1 MTRRILLL
9 DPIAFNGGSKVA
21 NRYFLGLLPDD
32 QAQITVLTRNASA
45 WKSTGWR
52 TVNLYELPFVR
63 TAESGI
69 PYFLRHLFLALQV
82 LLLRLRL
89 GMGSVL
95 IGGSGPGVDLAL
107 YLSKLIVPAQI
118 VQLVHG
124 PVARSRTCGRCLKMA
139 DRVFYLASCEASL
152 KAALTA
158 VGETED
164 KINQRL
170 QSDAWSIMQ
179 NGIPRSRW
187 PSAMIAINASTE
199 TLPVKIFWAA
209 SILKWKGLDLLLN
222 VLQQAAVEPQKE
234 TTWETEICFLRP
246 KDITL
251 PITQIPRAISNVH
264 WHEEPDN
271 LDQIRST
278 CTVFISTS
286 ENEPFGLS
294 ILEALCVG
302 LCVVIPADG
311 AYWDQKLEHGVNCL
325 KYQPNNSEALLQC
338 LKQLQQ
344 QPRLIRELGLAGETV
359 AAAFRA
365 EIVYQQPLEVL
376 KKLLG

>member
-1 MTRRILLL
+1 MTAHILLF

-21 NRYFLGLLPDD
+21 NRYLLGLLPEDSV
-32 QAQITVLTRNASA
+32 QITVLTRNAKA
-45 WKSTGWR
+45 WKTTGWH

-69 PYFLRHLFLALQV
+69 LYFLRHLFFALQV
-82 LLLRLRL
+82 LLLRIRL
-89 GMGSVL
+89 GIDGLL

-107 YLSKLIVPAQI
+107 YLSKLIVSAQI

-139 DRVFYLASCEASL
+139 DRVLYLASCEESL
-152 KAALTA
+152 KAALSVT
-158 VGETED
+158 GETED

-222 VLQQAAVEPQKE
+222 VLQQAAVESQKE
-234 TTWETEICFLRP
+234 TVWETE
-246 KDITL
+246 
-251 PITQIPRAISNVH
+251 
-264 WHEEPDN
+264 
-271 LDQIRST
+271 
-278 CTVFISTS
+278 
-286 ENEPFGLS
+286 
-294 ILEALCVG
+294 
-302 LCVVIPADG
+302 
-311 AYWDQKLEHGVNCL
+311 
-325 KYQPNNSEALLQC
+325 
-338 LKQLQQ
+338 
-344 QPRLIRELGLAGETV
+344 
-359 AAAFRA
+359 
-365 EIVYQQPLEVL
+365 
-376 KKLLG
+376 